1 MKNSRSS
8 RSPKSSRLQRS
19 SFAHGLMVWL
29 CALGLT
35 VLGSGRATAASANQ
49 RKRIAVLEFEGPKA
63 PKIHAAVVKL
73 IKRNHTVVTVDVW
86 NRAADDLGADKA
98 TEKNIKK
105 VARKLKI
112 DGVVTA
118 TVEKRRDSYVVH
130 LKLKSGNSGE
140 LVGHSID
147 VKTSSPQLSA
157 KAQREIKKQLM
168 PLIDDLER
176 NRDDKATD
184 DDTDENSKPA
194 DIGSESETASSQSG
208 KKHHVADRA
217 DAEAKDAEA
226 KTTKPKN
233 GDAKQ
238 DEAVGGE
245 AAKKS
250 KTRDHDAVDDAD
262 ERDVKHARTDDTA
275 RGDALR
281 PGNRAVDLVLGMSLN
296 VRQLKFQA
304 DADLVNAPPSYRQQV
319 PVVGGIIDA
328 TVYPMALGHNYRGF
342 LTGLGIEVM
351 YDRVIRIRSQRKYL
365 DAMMNRQVAN
375 LATTEDRVS
384 VGAVLRYPVTSSVV
398 IGGKVQYSRQQFD
411 IAQQLPN
418 NAPTDVPSVLYAMY
432 ESKLFLNYS
441 PAARVALN
449 LEGGY
454 MLVSSP
460 GAIANG
466 TTGYGSTS
474 ASGFELSA
482 GFDINVAKHIF
493 IRVLGRLERISLT
506 FKGDPNSLAS
516 TRDGDPMQDVHG
528 ATDLYFGGAAMLGF
542 AY

>member
-1 MKNSRSS
+1 
-8 RSPKSSRLQRS
+8 
-19 SFAHGLMVWL
+19 MVWL
-29 CALGLT
+29 CALGLAI
-35 VLGSGRATAASANQ
+35 LGSGRATAASANQ

-63 PKIHAAVVKL
+63 QKIHAAVVKL
-73 IKRNHTVVTVDVW
+73 IKRHHTVVTVDVW

-105 VARKLKI
+105 VSRKLKI
-112 DGVVTA
+112 DGVITA
-118 TVEKRRDSYVVH
+118 TVERRRDGYVVH

-168 PLIDDLER
+168 PAIDDLEL

-184 DDTDENSKPA
+184 DDIDENSKPA
-194 DIGSESETASSQSG
+194 NIGNESETASSQSG
-208 KKHHVADRA
+208 KQHHVADRA
-217 DAEAKDAEA
+217 DAEANDAEA

-262 ERDVKHARTDDTA
+262 ERDVKHARTDGTA

-365 DAMMNRQVAN
+365 DAMMNQQVAN

-432 ESKLFLNYS
+432 EPKLFLNYS